1 MSVKFAQNPNSAFRI
16 IDGEAVILVPERQ
29 TLHRLADVG
38 LRVWELACEGKAE
51 EQISKRIAEEYE
63 VEADKAEREAKEF
76 LELLVKNGI
85 IIPQSE

>member
-51 EQISKRIAEEYE
+51 EEISKQIAEEYE
-63 VEADKAEREAKEF
+63 VDADKAEQDTEKF